1 VAEGVETYYQMKTL
15 QELGCE
21 EMQGYFFSKP
31 LPAGEVV
38 RLLLDSNRA
47 GMTFLTPGVDGLIIP
62 HTVSTQ
68 TH

>member
-47 GMTFLTPGVDGLIIP
+47 GMTFITPGVDGLIIP
-62 HTVSTQ
+62 QTISTQ